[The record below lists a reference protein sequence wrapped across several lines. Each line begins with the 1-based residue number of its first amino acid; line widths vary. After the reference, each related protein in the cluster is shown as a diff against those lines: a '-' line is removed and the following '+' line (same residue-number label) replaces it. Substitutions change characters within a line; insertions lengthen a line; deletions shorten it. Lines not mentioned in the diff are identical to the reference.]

1 MAKGRRS
8 RCAPR
13 LAPLAAAAMLLAACP
28 AHAEWRVTPI
38 LLVSEIW
45 TDNVNLTEDQ
55 FAHSDLITQVSPG
68 ITVANRSRRLTVDA
82 TAQLHGFAYLND
94 SDKRNLADPGVIGA
108 ADSASSTQRSYSGNL
123 KGELLSDLFFVE
135 ATASRG
141 QQSLSAFGP
150 RTGNDLYSNRN
161 RTDIDTWSISPYL
174 THRFGSFASGV
185 LRYTRDSVDGG
196 DAFGYN
202 NTGGDTIQ
210 ANLTSGAAFRTV
222 GWGLTYVKQELGGAQ
237 YGDSTNENLAANL
250 RYMLNSRWSLLAN
263 AGYDRYQYEGMG
275 GGDQGANWSLGFAW
289 SPSLRTNVQAT
300 LGRHFYG
307 TTGTLSALHRSRH
320 TSWNISYDDVVTTS
334 REQFLMPSTLDTA
347 SLLNSMF
354 ATAYPDPAERQ
365 RIVAAYIQANGLPSS
380 LTDSVNFLSN
390 RFVRQ
395 KSLRASM
402 AYTKGISS
410 AVFSVYASNRNALS
424 DQQSDSQLLGVGQSN
439 LNDNVRQH
447 GLDASYTYRLT
458 SRSNLTA
465 GYDLNK
471 SDSRS
476 GGFEDLQRTLRVGV
490 SRRFG
495 DLLATADLRRRTG
508 NVGRFTTEAGSTS
521 GTYTEHAM
529 VASLSMQF

>member
-1 MAKGRRS
+1 
-8 RCAPR
+8 
-13 LAPLAAAAMLLAACP
+13 MLLAACP

-108 ADSASSTQRSYSGNL
+108 ADSTSSTQRSYSGNL
-123 KGELLSDLFFVE
+123 KGELLSDLLFVE

-150 RTGNDLYSNRN
+150 RAGNDLYSNRN

-263 AGYDRYQYEGMG
+263 VGYDRYQYEGMG